1 MKINTKLSLF
11 DYFAMIN
18 EIVLFYFNE
27 DGTYQPQIGTINAQI
42 LFFNNCVIES
52 KYDQLG
58 HDIVDYEDMQDII
71 ADEEFIEAFRKE
83 VEECP
88 TYSYRFGNA
97 YRTAM
102 EIISQ
107 RKTSFGQ
114 GVEIIKSIILEIV
127 NKMNTLLTEDNL
139 EIIGKLVKETKD
151 ESSESVIE
159 ALANNLVKLKNTEK

>member
-18 EIVLFYFNE
+18 EIVLFFFNE

-83 VEECP
+83 IEECP

-97 YRTAM
+97 YRAAM
-102 EIISQ
+102 EIVNQ
-107 RKTSFGQ
+107 RKSSFGQ
-114 GVEIIKSIILEIV
+114 GVEIIKSTILEIV
-127 NKMNTLLTEDNL
+127 GKMNTLFTEDNL
-139 EIIGKLVKETKD
+139 ELIGKLVKETKD
-151 ESSESVIE
+151 KKAESIIE
-159 ALANNLVKLKNTEK
+159 ALSNNLVKLKTEE